1 MCSSDLLKDPNY
13 MIFSERNCNYPQPKY
28 AQWWLTQFRRWG
40 LVEGAPDYEGVAKQV
55 MRGDIYA
62 EAMKEIGYTKG
73 MADEGAETLFDGVK
87 FDPKG
92 DLEAYAK
99 GFPIHSMKG

>member
-1 MCSSDLLKDPNY
+1 
-13 MIFSERNCNYPQPKY
+13 
-28 AQWWLTQFRRWG
+28 
-40 LVEGAPDYEGVAKQV
+40 

-73 MADEGAETLFDGVK
+73 ALDDSAETLFDGVK

-99 GFPIHSMKG
+99 GFPINSMKG

>member
-1 MCSSDLLKDPNY
+1 
-13 MIFSERNCNYPQPKY
+13 
-28 AQWWLTQFRRWG
+28 
-40 LVEGAPDYEGVAKQV
+40 

-62 EAMKEIGYTKG
+62 EAMKEIGFAHG
-73 MADEGAETLFDGVK
+73 GENNEPEMFFDGGK

-99 GFPIHSMKG
+99 NFAIHGLKA